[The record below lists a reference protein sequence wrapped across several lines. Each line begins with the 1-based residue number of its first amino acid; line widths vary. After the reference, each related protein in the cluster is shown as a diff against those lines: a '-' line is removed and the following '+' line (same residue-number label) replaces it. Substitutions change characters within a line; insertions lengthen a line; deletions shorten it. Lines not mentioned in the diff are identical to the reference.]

1 MATGNLRSRV
11 RQQALLATPLASR
24 PHAVRKRIVFG
35 VYALW
40 PNFRSAAWTNFER
53 PPYRIPDRLERPP
66 YRLLSHGGP
75 TTRKHEL
82 ASVYNMKAS
91 SGSALNAWIQANS
104 WEMYAANGWQ
114 NALMDAFSAG
124 VIALRERGMG

>member
-40 PNFRSAAWTNFER
+40 PNFRSAAWTNF
-53 PPYRIPDRLERPP
+53 ERPP

>member
-1 MATGNLRSRV
+1 
-11 RQQALLATPLASR
+11 
-24 PHAVRKRIVFG
+24 VRKRIVFG

-40 PNFRSAAWTNFER
+40 PNFRSAAWTK
-53 PPYRIPDRLERPP
+53 
-66 YRLLSHGGP
+66 P
-75 TTRKHEL
+75 TTRSKHEL

-114 NALMDAFSAG
+114 NALMNAFSAG